1 MVMPGVKLTLSS
13 NIPFFLLLVFRKT
26 SINQP
31 VQQPK
36 K

>member
-1 MVMPGVKLTLSS
+1 MVMQGVKLTLSS
-13 NIPFFLLLVFRKT
+13 NIPFFLLVFRKT